1 MGLFT
6 FNQGVPVSFFE
17 PMPSPKCCRFLSVPK
32 KGLNKAH
39 SAPVQLADI
48 QQPGSMLLI
57 SLHGAHIF
65 YLDEVSFSGSVLQVG
80 DEARQLIALVEE
92 DVAVFPI
99 FHQIVQSLRCFDLE
113 PRGQPGFNLFFLI
126 VS

>member
-1 MGLFT
+1 
-6 FNQGVPVSFFE
+6 
-17 PMPSPKCCRFLSVPK
+17 
-32 KGLNKAH
+32 
-39 SAPVQLADI
+39 
-48 QQPGSMLLI
+48 MLLI